1 MELKNELNDEIDK
14 ILKIPLSRGNLNV
27 FDCTKGKLG
36 ETGWRVCKVF
46 GFISTDGSYAELTE
60 KGLEVLRDG
69 GIKKHLEKNKNDK
82 ILDSTIKTLT
92 SNRLK
97 YDVWYNLLYTLAG
110 GMLGFMS
117 SLLLPD
123 NSKEY
128 IKELNKAAF
137 DKVELNDSF
146 QKRLNDKNTLIFS
159 LQKELDSLK
168 TSASD

>member
-1 MELKNELNDEIDK
+1 MEKENNLLNEIDK
-14 ILKIPLSRGNLNV
+14 LLNISIRRGNLNLWDRDKSKTGEAAWRFCKASEYIIV
-27 FDCTKGKLG
+27 YDTKGDI
-36 ETGWRVCKVF
+36 TP
-46 GFISTDGSYAELTE
+46 

-69 GIKKHLEKNKNDK
+69 GIEKHYAKIKNDK

-97 YDVWYNLLYTLAG
+97 YDVLYNLLYTLAG

-117 SLLLPD
+117 ALLLPD

-168 TSASD
+168 TSAID